1 MNVNIQAFQVK
12 KWLTSELL
20 LNWLDKHRIFD
31 IVFGDSLHSEVIKK
45 SYTLLDFLYKNGRLQ
60 TKQFDKMWECATK
73 KHEAYKVGILK
84 ALTFLATIAKI
95 EDLQYLFGKM
105 KLIPLSEVDKF
116 CLDLTKAI
124 AKKLVGDE
132 SMAVESPTRTTNL
145 GGRASNFQGPP
156 IQTPL
161 PRSNSSDGHVK

>member
-1 MNVNIQAFQVK
+1 MK
-12 KWLTSELL
+12 KWLNSGHLL
-20 LNWLDKHRIFD
+20 SWLDKHRIFD

-132 SMAVESPTRTTNL
+132 SMAVESPSRTTN
-145 GGRASNFQGPP
+145 
-156 IQTPL
+156 
-161 PRSNSSDGHVK
+161 

>member
-1 MNVNIQAFQVK
+1 
-12 KWLTSELL
+12 
-20 LNWLDKHRIFD
+20 
-31 IVFGDSLHSEVIKK
+31 
-45 SYTLLDFLYKNGRLQ
+45 
-60 TKQFDKMWECATK
+60 
-73 KHEAYKVGILK
+73 
-84 ALTFLATIAKI
+84 
-95 EDLQYLFGKM
+95 M

-132 SMAVESPTRTTNL
+132 SMAVDSPTRTANL

-161 PRSNSSDGHVK
+161 PRSNSSDSHVKQSALKKTG

>member
-1 MNVNIQAFQVK
+1 M
-12 KWLTSELL
+12 
-20 LNWLDKHRIFD
+20 
-31 IVFGDSLHSEVIKK
+31 IKK

-132 SMAVESPTRTTNL
+132 SMAVESPSRTTN
-145 GGRASNFQGPP
+145 
-156 IQTPL
+156 
-161 PRSNSSDGHVK
+161 